1 MNRLQTIIVV
11 KHLHAVL
18 PTLAAFSGVR
28 VPPDPTAQSATRIS
42 ESTRGKLGVP
52 LGSWNRKF
60 SVRTGKF
67 TFVGAVKRGA
77 TKGVSSNGC
86 VGNMGLSLAP
96 QVGLEPTTLRLT
108 AECSTIELLRS
119 NTGGLSSLDQSV
131 L

>member
-96 QVGLEPTTLRLT
+96 RDEHRSELGFGELEMVK
-108 AECSTIELLRS
+108 ILRS
-119 NTGGLSSLDQSV
+119 VNQEEKFEDGLS
-131 L
+131 